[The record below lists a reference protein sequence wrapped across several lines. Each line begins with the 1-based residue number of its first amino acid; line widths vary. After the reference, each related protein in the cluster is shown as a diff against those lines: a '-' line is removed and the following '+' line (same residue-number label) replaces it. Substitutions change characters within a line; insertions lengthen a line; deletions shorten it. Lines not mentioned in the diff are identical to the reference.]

1 MNPYFDGTPPRLGT
15 ANPIRNFKT
24 GRSAIKLDSAA
35 SLAAKELRR
44 NRWLDAFA
52 PCELV

>member
-1 MNPYFDGTPPRLGT
+1 MNPYFDGTSPRLGT
-15 ANPIRNFKT
+15 ADSIRNFKT

-52 PCELV
+52 SRGLV